1 MIIIGIFPSRTSI
14 AVSFR
19 NIRSNMMNDTSG
31 IDVYVLRPFRAYQ
44 SISIFDIPRC
54 GMLEYGAPSGLFLYN
69 VIHDYSWS

>member
-1 MIIIGIFPSRTSI
+1 
-14 AVSFR
+14 
-19 NIRSNMMNDTSG
+19 MMNDTSG